1 MLFPTLAQSP
11 RALHGLNRSPNA
23 ACLAPLVILCANGVP
38 DDICVLPGAAP
49 QQHRLHVGPGC
60 AGGSA
65 PCKEP
70 MGCGAVPRAGEV
82 LPVPGREPISAG
94 RGSAGANGSAAGPL
108 PVLGAGLRSALPRC
122 RAAARRAAPGRPGRM
137 SGSGGA
143 SPPSV
148 LFLLLLAAP
157 GFAQPAGEAA
167 CRPVR
172 AAFQVLQPGAKWV
185 PESPVPGEGRLAFP
199 RPPRTGRVGN
209 RAAPSGFGCRDAPWA
224 PRAWFGCSAAR
235 SSAAAVGAMRS
246 RGEERLCSCL
256 KASVGERT
264 PRLQR
269 AFLSFSGT
277 GRRRFPRCAEMGV
290 LGELRA
296 RLPGAVVLGCCPA
309 RLGAKREGEERRAEA
324 DGHGAAGRSCS
335 QSPGGRSVRGAAPPR
350 R

>member
-1 MLFPTLAQSP
+1 MLFPNLAQSLQ
-11 RALHGLNRSPNA
+11 ALHGLNRSPNA

-185 PESPVPGEGRLAFP
+185 PESPVPGEAAWRFRDRRAPGGWEIGQRRRVSFAGMRRGRRA
-199 RPPRTGRVGN
+199 RGS
-209 RAAPSGFGCRDAPWA
+209 AAPQREVRQRPWERCGPVEKSGSAP
-224 PRAWFGCSAAR
+224 
-235 SSAAAVGAMRS
+235 V
-246 RGEERLCSCL
+246 
-256 KASVGERT
+256 
-264 PRLQR
+264 
-269 AFLSFSGT
+269 
-277 GRRRFPRCAEMGV
+277 
-290 LGELRA
+290 
-296 RLPGAVVLGCCPA
+296 
-309 RLGAKREGEERRAEA
+309 
-324 DGHGAAGRSCS
+324 
-335 QSPGGRSVRGAAPPR
+335 
-350 R
+350 